1 MALPAYPAGAG
12 EAAVRETWHDALNG
26 EIVAESLRATWG
38 RNPEPCDPKQVRR
51 APVVP
56 GTAHSRLL
64 KYRANG
70 YRFYGDLKRLERKNV
85 LGCASA
91 SRLPQPPLG
100 ATMGHG
106 LRLGDNEEEFDW
118 YFPPAETEVP
128 WRPTDG
134 KATSRAQS
142 EAFYRGARHRPVFST
157 KALDVTLNMD
167 TQRKHGGGRIVSNGD
182 VLQRLMARAQ

>member
-1 MALPAYPAGAG
+1 M
-12 EAAVRETWHDALNG
+12 
-26 EIVAESLRATWG
+26 
-38 RNPEPCDPKQVRR
+38 
-51 APVVP
+51 
-56 GTAHSRLL
+56 
-64 KYRANG
+64 
-70 YRFYGDLKRLERKNV
+70 
-85 LGCASA
+85 
-91 SRLPQPPLG
+91 
-100 ATMGHG
+100 
-106 LRLGDNEEEFDW
+106 RLGDNEEEFDW